1 MKSFI
6 DIEQVEIIKRVV
18 DEDADGFEQ
27 SERKEWK
34 FDHMSQV
41 DVELTGTQ
49 GNSVWFS
56 GDQELFAREDADAGW
71 RRGIVL
77 PELRRACVS
86 LGMLTVRTNHKTVE
100 NMILD
105 GLGRLL
111 DFKAEEIINTPE
123 FPSGKDSDDIYM
135 EGAGIVA
142 EVLHCVTNYITTLQ
156 EENVDVTD
164 LVDQCHTLFEN
175 VHGWER
181 KHESERE
188 SA

>member
-100 NMILD
+100 NMVLD

-111 DFKAEEIINTPE
+111 DFKAEEIINTPD

>member
-18 DEDADGFEQ
+18 DEDADGFEH

-49 GNSVWFS
+49 SNSVWFS

-71 RRGIVL
+71 RRGVVL

-86 LGMLTVRTNHKTVE
+86 LGMLTVRTNHKTAE
-100 NMILD
+100 NMVLD

-111 DFKAEEIINTPE
+111 DFKADEIIDTPD

-135 EGAGIVA
+135 DGAGVVA
-142 EVLHCVTNYITTLQ
+142 EVLHHVTKYIKTLQ
-156 EENVDVTD
+156 EAGLAVDDLIDQLYDAHDVVKEN
-164 LVDQCHTLFEN
+164 LLE
-175 VHGWER
+175 
-181 KHESERE
+181 E

>member
-1 MKSFI
+1 MI

-18 DEDADGFEQ
+18 DEDADGFEH

-49 GNSVWFS
+49 GNSVWFN

-77 PELRRACVS
+77 PELRRAHVS

-100 NMILD
+100 NMLLD
-105 GLGRLL
+105 GLARLL
-111 DFKAEEIINTPE
+111 DFKADEIIDTPE
-123 FPSGKDSDDIYM
+123 FPCGRDSNDLHM

-142 EVLHCVTNYITTLQ
+142 EVLHCVTKYINTLQ
-156 EENVDVTD
+156 EAGLAVDD
-164 LVDQCHTLFEN
+164 LIDQLYDAHDVVKE
-175 VHGWER
+175 
-181 KHESERE
+181 KESV
-188 SA
+188 